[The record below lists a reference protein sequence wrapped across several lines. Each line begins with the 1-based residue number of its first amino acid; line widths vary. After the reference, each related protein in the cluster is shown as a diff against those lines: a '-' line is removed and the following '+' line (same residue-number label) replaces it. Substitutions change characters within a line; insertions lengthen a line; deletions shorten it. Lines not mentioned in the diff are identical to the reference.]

1 MKQTRLTFNR
11 YVMAVCKYAYL
22 EYDFGLNNKSAL
34 FQLNREAIDHLG
46 ECWTSFV
53 SIPDAANYVA
63 KKMKES

>member
-1 MKQTRLTFNR
+1 MKQTRLAFNR

-22 EYDFGLNNKSAL
+22 EYDFGVKTKAAVFNLN
-34 FQLNREAIDHLG
+34 QEAVEYLG
-46 ECWTSFV
+46 VCWSSFV